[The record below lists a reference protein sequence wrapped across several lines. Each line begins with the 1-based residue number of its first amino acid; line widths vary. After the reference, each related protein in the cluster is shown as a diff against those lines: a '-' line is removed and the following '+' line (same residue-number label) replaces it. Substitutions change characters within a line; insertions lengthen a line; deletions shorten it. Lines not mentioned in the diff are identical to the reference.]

1 MVKNKEIAIELLE
14 KYFEGT
20 QKDKIEK
27 GDYVIV
33 KITKTS
39 LKTLHGMPIAKSS
52 IG

>member
-1 MVKNKEIAIELLE
+1 MIENKDTALKLLDT
-14 KYFEGT
+14 YFDGS
-20 QKDKIEK
+20 QKDKVEK

-39 LKTLHGMPIAKSS
+39 LKTLHGIPIAKSS